1 MQLLALDDN
10 NTLNSLWLNTILE
23 HSNLLT
29 GFTDMKKLSM
39 IALTTLLLALSSSR
53 LYAMDLL
60 QVQALAS
67 EQDVQLKIARSQLDA
82 IRFTLPQAQSA
93 NKPQVNLSANAS
105 YSDKKNSLTNDDKQ
119 GILGYNLS
127 LTQSLYNSKTSA
139 QANAA
144 NANITKAESELKA
157 AEQDLLVRVTEA
169 YFNILSA
176 QDTVA
181 FAQAEK
187 NAIGRQLEQAR
198 KRFEVGLIAITDVKE
213 AQASY
218 DSSLSQEIS
227 ANNALDNA
235 REALAVIIGQPLKEK
250 LTPLGEM
257 LALTLPENSDDWVS
271 QAQHSNL
278 NVMTAVASLKAAN
291 ENRKIA
297 KSDNRPTVNL
307 VASYASN
314 DIDSDYYGFY
324 DNNDLTLSL
333 QLNMPL
339 YTGGRVSAG
348 ISKAEAD
355 YATAQNNVLLQKRL
369 AAQQTRTAYLAVV
382 SGVAQVKALKQVL
395 ASSTAALEATE
406 AGFDVG
412 TRTSVE
418 VLDSLRNTYRAKRD
432 YASARYDFLINTL
445 KLKQATGLLNM
456 EELQGINQWL
466 KP

>member
-1 MQLLALDDN
+1 
-10 NTLNSLWLNTILE
+10 
-23 HSNLLT
+23 
-29 GFTDMKKLSM
+29 MKKLSK
-39 IALTTLLLALSSSR
+39 IALTTLLLALSSSS

-67 EQDVQLKIARSQLDA
+67 EQDVQLKIARSKLDA

-105 YSDKKNSLTNDDKQ
+105 YSDKKNSLSNDDKQ
-119 GILGYNLS
+119 GVLGYNLS

-144 NANITKAESELKA
+144 DANIAKAEAELKA

-227 ANNALDNA
+227 ANNGLDNA
-235 REALAVIIGQPLKEK
+235 REALAVIIGQPIEEK
-250 LTPLGEM
+250 LAPLGET
-257 LALTLPENSDDWVS
+257 LALTLPENSNEWVE

-278 NVMTAVASLKAAN
+278 KVMAALASLKAAN

-297 KSDNRPTVNL
+297 KSDNRPTVNFI
-307 VASYASN
+307 ASYAGN

-339 YTGGRVSAG
+339 YTGGRVSAV

-355 YATAQNNVLLQKRL
+355 YATAQDNVLLQKRL

-395 ASSTAALEATE
+395 ASSTAALKATE

-418 VLDSLRNTYRAKRD
+418 VLNSLRNTYRAKRD
-432 YASARYDFLINTL
+432 YASARYNFLINTL
-445 KLKQATGLLNM
+445 KLKQAAGLLNM
-456 EELQGINQWL
+456 EDLQGINQWL
-466 KP
+466 KS